1 MTKAANDQEAFKRR
15 RKRRGER
22 EGRGREK
29 HRVSLESGKD
39 DSGSHLTFVRTR
51 NWRHRPVRKQES
63 VPGSRR
69 TLDSLFKQ
77 LVRPLGAVLLFT
89 MGTWGLWESKC
100 LV

>member
-1 MTKAANDQEAFKRR
+1 MTKATNDQEVFKRR

-29 HRVSLESGKD
+29 HRVSLKPGND
-39 DSGSHLTFVRTR
+39 DSGFHLIFVRAR
-51 NWRHRPVRKQES
+51 SWRHRSVRKHES

-69 TLDSLFKQ
+69 TLGSLFKQ
-77 LVRPLGAVLLFT
+77 LVRPLGAFLLFT
-89 MGTWGLWESKC
+89 VRTWGLWECKF

>member
-1 MTKAANDQEAFKRR
+1 MTKKHLRE
-15 RKRRGER
+15 GER
-22 EGRGREK
+22 EGERGREK
-29 HRVSLESGKD
+29 HRVSLKSGKD

-51 NWRHRPVRKQES
+51 SWRHRPVRKHES
-63 VPGSRR
+63 VPGSRH

-77 LVRPLGAVLLFT
+77 LVRPLGAFLLFT

>member
-1 MTKAANDQEAFKRR
+1 MTKATNDQEAFKRR

-22 EGRGREK
+22 EGRGREM
-29 HRVSLESGKD
+29 HGVSLKPGND
-39 DSGSHLTFVRTR
+39 DSGSHLIFVRAR
-51 NWRHRPVRKQES
+51 SWRHRPVRKHES

-77 LVRPLGAVLLFT
+77 LVRLLGAFLLFT